1 MNAYFDNEIRSNC
14 HGVPFVFDQR
24 FDHQLRHA
32 DFDISFDRNYNQGIY
47 IVSVKEYSPNWCGPT
62 ELGSQRHI
70 LYEIPQDV
78 ITAAQRGKI
87 IIVIDSQAEGLPLTY
102 QGVDGFLL
110 THAAMRNLSLPA
122 FSVLIF
128 DSNQKFDV
136 LYHQWC
142 IENMCKPIIAHVP
155 AFTHVFYFNRRPS
168 YSLINDA
175 IATVESK
182 DFSSL
187 NRNMRQHRIDH
198 LLKLITE
205 GIVHKGLVSG
215 YYSNDPDNPNQPT
228 PTQIYTKI
236 PDRLHTELLKQYLP
250 LTIDDSYQRYSESPD
265 IDPDKIF
272 NHWIYKNSLLS
283 FVTETAFHYPGAFI
297 TEKTIKPIAAGHPF
311 IVLGQYRI
319 LDTLRNMGY
328 RTDFAGIDQSY
339 DNIEDPLE
347 RFTAA
352 HRSLTAWVKLDRDKK
367 IKYIQESM
375 PIIDY
380 NRELFN
386 KQDYVYQSYSALFK
400 KCQDIFKKII

>member
-1 MNAYFDNEIRSNC
+1 MNAYFDNEFRSNC
-14 HGVPFVFDQR
+14 HEIPFVFDQR

-32 DFDISFDRNYNQGIY
+32 NFNISSDRNYNQGIY
-47 IVSVKEYSPNWCGPT
+47 IVSVKEYSDVWCGSVG
-62 ELGSQRHI
+62 LGPRRHI

-87 IIVIDSQAEGLPLTY
+87 IIVIDSQAEGFPLIY
-102 QGVDGFLL
+102 EGVDGFSL

-128 DSNQKFDV
+128 DGNQKFDV

-142 IENMCKPIIAHVP
+142 ITNRCKPIITHVP
-155 AFTHVFYFNRRPS
+155 AFTHVFYFDRRPA

-175 IATVESK
+175 ITNVEAK

-187 NRNMRQHRIDH
+187 NRTMRQHRIDH

-205 GIVHKGLVSG
+205 GIVHNGLVSG
-215 YYSNDPDNPNQPT
+215 YYSNDPDNPNQLT

-236 PDRLHTELLKQYLP
+236 PDRLHTELLKRYLP

-339 DNIEDPLE
+339 DNIEDPFE
-347 RFTAA
+347 RFAAA
-352 HRSLTAWVKLDRDKK
+352 HRSLRSWVKLDRDKK

-375 PIIDY
+375 PIIEY
-380 NRELFN
+380 NRKLFN
-386 KQDYVYQSYSALFK
+386 KQDYIYDAYSALFK